1 MDRFLGNLDAIT
13 ANSPPWVS
21 ALLGVGIVVA
31 IALIADLL
39 TRRLL
44 IKGVA
49 SFTRNTSAD
58 WDDHLASHRVLHRLA
73 HIPPALVIFY
83 GLSFVDG
90 LPEAISAVGRNI
102 AMAYAVLLGALAIS
116 ALLTAANEIY
126 ERQPVAKERPL
137 KGFVQLAKIG
147 LFLVAGVLIIAI
159 LIERRPVLLLSGL
172 GAMTA
177 VLMLI
182 FKDTILS
189 LVASIQLAT
198 LDMVRVGDWIEMPS
212 CGADGDVIDVALHT
226 VKVQNWDKTITTIP
240 THKLIA
246 ESFKNWRGMSM
257 SGGRRIKRSLFID
270 VSSIR
275 FLADAEVE
283 NFKRF
288 ALLRG
293 YIEDKEAE
301 LARYNEHVG
310 ETANENLRRLTNIGT
325 FRAYVVSYLRNH
337 PKIHEDLTLLVRQL
351 QPGPQ
356 GLPLEIYAFT
366 NDTDWAVYESIQ
378 ADIFDHLLAII
389 GAFGLRV
396 FQQPS
401 GEDIAALRRPANELQ
416 T

>member
-1 MDRFLGNLDAIT
+1 MDSVLGNLESFAASMPT
-13 ANSPPWVS
+13 WAA
-21 ALLGVGIVVA
+21 ALIGLVLVGIV
-31 IALIADLL
+31 ALIVDVIAQ
-39 TRRLL
+39 RRLVKL
-44 IKGVA
+44 VA
-49 SFTRNTSAD
+49 GFTRNTAVN
-58 WDDHLASHRVLHRLA
+58 WDDSLADHHVLHRVAQVL
-73 HIPPALVIFY
+73 PALVVYY
-83 GLSFVDG
+83 GLGIVPG
-90 LPEAISAVGRNI
+90 LPAALVTVGRNI
-102 AMAYAVLLGALAIS
+102 AMACSVLIGALAVS

-126 ERQPVAKERPL
+126 EQYPVAKERPF
-137 KGFVQLAKIG
+137 KGFVQLAKIV
-147 LFLVAGVLIIAI
+147 LFVVAGVLIVAI
-159 LIERRPVLLLSGL
+159 LIERSPILLLSGL

-226 VKVQNWDKTITTIP
+226 VRVQNWDKTITTIP

-275 FLADAEVE
+275 FLSDAEVE

-288 ALLRG
+288 ALLRN
-293 YIEDKEAE
+293 YIDDREAE
-301 LARYNEHVG
+301 LARYNESVG
-310 ETANENLRRLTNIGT
+310 ETSNENLRRLTNIGT
-325 FRAYVVSYLRNH
+325 FRAYVENFLSKH
-337 PKIHEDLTLLVRQL
+337 PKIHDEMTLLVRQL
-351 QPGPQ
+351 QPGPE

-366 NDTDWAVYESIQ
+366 NVTEWNAYEAIQ

-389 GAFGLRV
+389 DEFDLRIY
-396 FQQPS
+396 QQPS
-401 GEDIAALRRPANELQ
+401 GQDVTELAGQ
-416 T
+416 AGG